1 MAEETLTVPSGAQ
14 APPTFVRHPHLAE
27 KEGRAAKFHKAF
39 QELTHEEVKPKEETE
54 DKPVEKT
61 VAETPVETP
70 KTEPVV
76 EKPAEKAP
84 EKPASPLDVL
94 TSEKPV
100 EIPEPDALK
109 DIPKEIEGNEKQKAN
124 WGKLRSAADT
134 GWAKVRELEAK
145 LSEVEKA
152 PKADPSLLQEHET
165 LKQRVAKQEEYLKAI
180 NAEYSE
186 EFQSLVGKRDETL
199 GKIAKRV
206 RAYGVDAD
214 TLVNALVLP
223 ESKFRNDQIK
233 EAMSQLDPEDK
244 TRVAA
249 LIEKLEEHDEQI
261 AEFRKDL
268 PSKWNELTA
277 KREAQMREQQ
287 ESTIKT
293 LEAEFSKVVETLP
306 SKNMTMKEVPEF
318 DDWNAEIKAARETA
332 LRVLK
337 PGGANFQESVEI
349 AAKGARYDTL
359 EKRYLSLYKDYSEA
373 QKRLKEIDSSGPDFK
388 GQSKPEKTAAKS
400 APQKF
405 REAMDAF
412 KQGQLADV

>member
-1 MAEETLTVPSGAQ
+1 MAEETLTVPSGTQ

-54 DKPVEKT
+54 EKPVEKT
-61 VAETPVETP
+61 VAEKPVETP

-94 TSEKPV
+94 TSETK

-206 RAYGVDAD
+206 KAYGVDAD

-268 PSKWNELTA
+268 PGKWNELTA

-293 LEAEFSKVVETLP
+293 LESEFSKVVETLP

-388 GQSKPEKTAAKS
+388 GQSKPEKAAAKS